1 MFGLYRQF
9 TMGRYT
15 KAFLVKDKKHSTPR
29 NNLKAILKEAFK
41 KGIIDSAIGTTLEK
55 RCETPSVK
63 PVFLKSIKEIEGFEP
78 FFFIHG
84 GQNSILKEI
93 TQRYS
98 FEKLGIIGHSCIL
111 DGINKMQYYGIGSNF
126 AVLKF
131 SLKLGIACI
140 GALSIEGINCLLK
153 EKKYPSC
160 EFNEIHFK
168 KGKVFIAGK
177 KQFAFPI
184 EEYYYYLNEGCKV
197 CMNLS
202 SRGSDLTFVPYLN
215 NGYSLCLVRTS
226 KGLKLFENPDFEV
239 KEAKEENIV
248 EVEEVI
254 KQVLK
259 GNIENILERAEL
271 GVPSNKWDGNRFGK
285 FSALW
290 NNIYA
295 ENIEEEVF

>member
-9 TMGRYT
+9 TIGRYT
-15 KAFLVKDKKHSTPR
+15 KAFLIKDKKSCTSR
-29 NNLKAILKEAFK
+29 SNLKAILKEAFK
-41 KGIIDSAIGTTLEK
+41 KGLIDSAIGTTLEK
-55 RCETPSVK
+55 NCENPSVK
-63 PVFLKSIKEIEGFEP
+63 PVFIKSLKEIDSFEP

-93 TQRYS
+93 TQKYS
-98 FEKLGIIGHSCIL
+98 FEKLGVIGHSCIL

-131 SLKLGIACI
+131 SLKIGIGCI
-140 GALSIEGINCLLK
+140 GALSLEGMNCLLK
-153 EKKYPSC
+153 EKKLPQC
-160 EFNEIHFK
+160 DFDETFFK
-168 KGKVFIAGK
+168 KGRVFISK
-177 KQFAFPI
+177 KEPFAFSI

-202 SRGSDLTFVPYLN
+202 SRGSDLTFVPYMED
-215 NGYSLCLVRTS
+215 GYSLCFVRTK

-239 KEAKEENIV
+239 KEAQERNIT
-248 EVEEVI
+248 EVEETV

-259 GNIENILERAEL
+259 KNIENVLERAEL